1 MKTLAIIAAAAF
13 QVLVLVYMAGERE
26 WILHSGRTV
35 YLRTAPIDPRDAM
48 RGEYVRLSYEISR
61 VPASLCRDGLVGSKG
76 VLKPVK
82 PDTCVYASLRVNE
95 DGLAELVS
103 LSDRRPAEGLFLKG
117 YATGPWTS
125 GYRTYRAAPNLDV
138 RYGIEAYFM
147 QQGKA
152 AALDKSRLRE
162 GIQVPLELAVAV
174 SPGGTAV
181 LKGYRWSSLGIGLEL
196 EQSPAERG
204 RPVQGG
210 SPLAATVRLLNAG
223 DKDLAVVDLPGSRS
237 LAMVPDSVPWG
248 QENTWRWAHEDES
261 QPRPE
266 PAHVIVLKPGQTHKI
281 RVDFKDPAW
290 FIVNA
295 RRPKS
300 AKPLPVSLA
309 DRINGL
315 DWSAR
320 FRFEYRPP
328 DRAACQGLPHAD
340 LIWHGR
346 LPSAAFSG
354 RGVD

>member
-48 RGEYVRLSYEISR
+48 RGEYVQLSYEISR
-61 VPASLCRDGLVGSKG
+61 VPASLCRDGLTGRKG
-76 VLKPVK
+76 ALKPVK
-82 PDTCVYASLRVNE
+82 PDTRVYASLRVNE
-95 DGLAELVS
+95 DGLAELTS
-103 LSDRRPAEGLFLKG
+103 LSDQGPAGGLFLKG
-117 YATGPWTS
+117 YAKGSWPSSSWE
-125 GYRTYRAAPNLDV
+125 RHAAPNIEV

-152 AALDKSRLRE
+152 FALEKSRFRE
-162 GIQVPLELAVAV
+162 GIQVPLEMAVAV

-181 LKGYRWSSLGIGLEL
+181 LKGYRWCLLGIGLDL
-196 EQSPAERG
+196 EQTPGERG
-204 RPVQGG
+204 GAFGQTRSAV
-210 SPLAATVRLLNAG
+210 AATVRLLNAG
-223 DKDLAVVDLPGSRS
+223 DKDLAVVDLPGGRS
-237 LAMVPDSVPWG
+237 LALVSDSVWG
-248 QENTWRWAHEDES
+248 ENPWRWAHEDES

-320 FRFEYRPP
+320 FRFEYQPP